1 MPKHFIFIGDLEGCI
16 KYAKFSKKTDNDLQN
31 RGRCSKA
38 FFDALRTKLTDEKYH
53 ICFQGDYFDNG
64 DLVEDTLLELANLKK
79 DYEDRIHIILGN
91 RDLNKFRIYYELKL
105 KSDDISDED
114 VFIRFGM
121 KGWKAAYEEK
131 VEDKTYK
138 WEDLNDKKKLHKL
151 LKGTMG
157 AELHDPEGLG
167 DQKENQEKIIKLLLE
182 AFTPDNFESDVTE
195 ITDAKDAIAYI
206 FKNGKIADFDEET
219 GLLMSHAGGYSQAIF
234 EKPLETP
241 SLEKTNYFEK
251 IDEAI
256 HNLHYK
262 DETAPAVS
270 DNVSVSEIVES
281 HNEVYTKFLEKFK
294 SKPNSDAEPDA
305 ESKSDTEAEP
315 DAEAEAPQEHFY
327 LVAMGLKPIMKPSW
341 RFKSFIETCSHKN
354 DFSVKPPVS
363 AFNEKQDLP
372 SQIKVVAY
380 GHLNTFQNYPFIY
393 KRNGLILLSN
403 DVSVARSPM
412 CESIYLIGYGD
423 NKVTTYKYDN
433 VNNKNLDIEKIK
445 ELDEIKEYT
454 EKNADD
460 DDDASKSKI
469 EWETHNNYFKLN
481 INESAKKL
489 EKAANNAREIAET
502 MKKKKYDGATELQ
515 AAANDSINTVKE
527 SGGRKKST
535 RKKRKRKTIKK
546 NKKKRKTIKKNRKTI
561 KKKRKARKN

>member
-16 KYAKFSKKTDNDLQN
+16 KYAKFSKKTNSDLQN
-31 RGRCSKA
+31 TGRCSKA
-38 FFDALRTKLTDEKYH
+38 FFDALRTKLNDEKYH

-64 DLVEDTLLELANLKK
+64 DLVKDTLLELANLKK

-105 KSDDISDED
+105 KSDDISDKK
-114 VFIRFGM
+114 VFESFGM
-121 KGWKAAYEEK
+121 KWKAAYEEK
-131 VEDKTYK
+131 KPDKSITK
-138 WEDLNDKKKLHKL
+138 WEDLNDEKKLHKL
-151 LKGTMG
+151 LQGTMG
-157 AELHDPEGLG
+157 AELHDPEKLG
-167 DQKENQEKIIKLLLE
+167 DQKKNQEEIIKLLLE
-182 AFTPDNFESDVTE
+182 GFTPDNFNGDLTE

-219 GLLMSHAGGYSQAIF
+219 GVLMSHAGGYSQAIF

-262 DETAPAVS
+262 GETAPAVS
-270 DNVSVSEIVES
+270 DNVSKIVDS
-281 HNEVYTKFLEKFK
+281 HNNVLKKFLENFK
-294 SKPNSDAEPDA
+294 ADEP
-305 ESKSDTEAEP
+305 
-315 DAEAEAPQEHFY
+315 APEEHFY
-327 LVAMGLKPIMKPSW
+327 LVSMGLKPVEKPSW

-354 DFSVKPPVS
+354 NFTVKPHVS

-380 GHLNTFQNYPFIY
+380 GHLNTMQNYPFIY

-445 ELDEIKEYT
+445 DLDEIKEYT

-460 DDDASKSKI
+460 DDDAIKSKI
-469 EWETHNNYFKLN
+469 QWETHNNYFKLN

-502 MKKKKYDGATELQ
+502 MKKKNYDGALELEE
-515 AAANDSINTVKE
+515 AANNSIDAVKTP
-527 SGGRKKST
+527 GGRKKST